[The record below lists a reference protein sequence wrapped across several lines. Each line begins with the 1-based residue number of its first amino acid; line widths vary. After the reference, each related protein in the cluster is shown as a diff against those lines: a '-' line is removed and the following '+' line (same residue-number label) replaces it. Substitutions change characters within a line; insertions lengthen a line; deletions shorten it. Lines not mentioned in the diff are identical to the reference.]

1 MFAPASVN
9 RLAANRANAQKST
22 GPRTAEGKAAS
33 SKNALRHGLT
43 AKTVVLDVEDPAEY
57 EAFRTKIIDSFA
69 PAPGPEQL
77 LTEELADALWRLKRA
92 QRIETAAFDHYLD
105 TIKRE
110 IYPEDA
116 AARAALE
123 SEIGLGVV
131 IGEEYAE
138 AFQKLFRYVGTSE
151 RYYLRLQAQLLK
163 LQAERHRNGFVSSRR
178 EQPANTSNTSAVPR
192 PQIVRA
198 KPEEPSK
205 TFAATAEATLIQPQ
219 LCRSAPQKKEG
230 PDSEEPGPT

>member
-1 MFAPASVN
+1 MLATVSAS

-43 AKTVVLDVEDPAEY
+43 AKTVVLSVEDPAEY
-57 EAFRTKIIDSFA
+57 EAFRATIIDSFA

-105 TIKRE
+105 TIKRK
-110 IYPEDA
+110 IYPGDA
-116 AARAALE
+116 PAQAALE
-123 SEIGLGVV
+123 SEIGLGIV

-138 AFQKLFRYVGTSE
+138 AFEKLFRYVGSTE

-163 LQAERHRNGFVSSRR
+163 LQAERRRNGFVSSSPK
-178 EQPANTSNTSAVPR
+178 QPAKSSAAPPSNDRFPVP
-192 PQIVRA
+192 P
-198 KPEEPSK
+198 PEIASEASSK
-205 TFAATAEATLIQPQ
+205 TFAAAAEMA
-219 LCRSAPQKKEG
+219 RSDGDP
-230 PDSEEPGPT
+230 PTIPGNLSVHF